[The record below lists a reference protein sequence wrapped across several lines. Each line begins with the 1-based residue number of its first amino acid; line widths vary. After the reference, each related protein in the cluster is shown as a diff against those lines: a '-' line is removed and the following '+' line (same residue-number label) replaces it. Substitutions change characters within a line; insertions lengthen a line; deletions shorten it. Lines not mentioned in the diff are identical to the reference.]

1 MLGLAALNSILPV
14 GLRPGVWPWSLWSLG
29 IDRFNRWAASLNL
42 QGEGRDWTLHSAL
55 DAGTML
61 SITESQEQHVMTQGG
76 FPMSGTKEY
85 VLNKLPA
92 LGILSSPIRVRC
104 MELFSKEYCTSSPQL
119 AILGSRIQ
127 HSLTLTSSS
136 PLTLL
141 PITVLLLFWLGIL
154 SIFSDWGFP
163 SGFTFVSPVQY
174 DHQVSGDNLFF
185 CFQKLSHDTSHSSDS
200 LLHSFWVDSGKWI
213 NYSLI

>member
-29 IDRFNRWAASLNL
+29 IDRFKRWAASLNL
-42 QGEGRDWTLHSAL
+42 QGEGGDWTLHP
-55 DAGTML
+55 AGTML
-61 SITESQEQHVMTQGG
+61 SITESQGQHVMTQEASPCQGPRSM
-76 FPMSGTKEY
+76 FWTNCLHWEY
-85 VLNKLPA
+85 CPP
-92 LGILSSPIRVRC
+92 PIWVRC

-141 PITVLLLFWLGIL
+141 PIPVLLLFWLGTL

-163 SGFTFVSPVQY
+163 SGFTFVSPVKY
-174 DHQVSGDNLFF
+174 DHQAVRP
-185 CFQKLSHDTSHSSDS
+185 
-200 LLHSFWVDSGKWI
+200 
-213 NYSLI
+213 